1 MKKKLACLVGA
12 SLASVS
18 AGSMAAGEGI
28 TLSGFLTAGATYA
41 DQKVLSTTNAV
52 SQDGNIENTV
62 GFTNDSRIGIQLSA
76 KVNRE
81 VSVTGQLLA
90 RGSEEDFNLKADWA
104 FVTYRA
110 ADQFS
115 IRGGKL
121 KLTTFLVSDYIE
133 VGYAYPW
140 IRPPQEVYYANPIT
154 TVSGVDA
161 LVRAN
166 FGDYSL
172 LFQPYFGNS
181 RGEQAVAPQEAVVY
195 QPICLTPPPGGP
207 TYTTCPAGTIID
219 VDFTADSLTGVNL
232 SFGSD
237 IFTIR
242 AGYLQTLVSAPN
254 FGVSEDQATFTSVGG
269 TVDWKGVV
277 FYTEYFQREID
288 GAANGAFPN
297 QKGAYATLG
306 YRFGKFLPH
315 LTVAALDDNDNP
327 TTPGSGLPLKQ
338 TSATLGLRYELG
350 TGAALKVEAQW
361 VQPDCATSSP
371 ADLCRGLL
379 IADPNNALTSPD
391 PNENVM
397 IYGVAVD
404 VVF

>member
-12 SLASVS
+12 SLAC
-18 AGSMAAGEGI
+18 GSTGAFAAGEGI

-41 DQKVLSTTNAV
+41 DQRVLSGTNYV

-90 RGSEEDFNLKADWA
+90 RGSEEDFNMKADWA

-110 ADQFS
+110 ADQLS
-115 IRGGKL
+115 VRGGKL

-154 TVSGVDA
+154 TMTGVDA
-161 LVRAN
+161 LVRFN

-172 LFQPYFGNS
+172 LFQPYFGNG
-181 RGEQAVAPQEAVVY
+181 RGEQAVVPQELVQA
-195 QPICLTPPPGGP
+195 PPPDGLGMTP
-207 TYTTCPAGTIID
+207 GTLVSVGFTT
-219 VDFTADSLTGVNL
+219 DSLTGVNL

-237 IFTIR
+237 IFTVR
-242 AGYLQTLVSAPN
+242 AGYLQTLVSAPS

-269 TVDWKGVV
+269 TVDWKGLV
-277 FYTEYFQREID
+277 FYSEYFQREIE
-288 GAANGAFPN
+288 GMANGAFPN

-306 YRFGKFLPH
+306 YRVGKFLPH

-327 TTPGSGLPLKQ
+327 AMGGFPLKQ
-338 TSATLGLRYELG
+338 ASATLGLRYELG
-350 TGAALKVEAQW
+350 TGASLKVEAQY
-361 VQPDCATSSP
+361 VKPDCATGKP
-371 ADLCRGLL
+371 GEICRGLL
-379 IADPNNALTSPD
+379 IADPNLGPEG
-391 PNENVM
+391 NENVM
-397 IYGVAVD
+397 IYGLAVD